1 MKANHIAT
9 LKHLDKDYDY
19 NSLANNTR
27 VYLYDYDVRVRNPV
41 VIQAWGYVL
50 QAFMCNATTRY
61 KEEMYD
67 HSAKLEAMLKDRI
80 SLVEIDEILN
90 KDLAYKNINVKEYRL
105 KNVTPEAAQHII
117 NRNILAINKLNEYI
131 LEKQMI
137 AQIESV

>member
-1 MKANHIAT
+1 MKANHIDS
-9 LKHLDKDYDY
+9 LKHLSKDYDY
-19 NSLANNTR
+19 NSLTNNTR
-27 VYLYDYDVRVRNPV
+27 VYLYDYDVKVRNPIV
-41 VIQAWGYVL
+41 MQACGYAL
-50 QAFMCNATTRY
+50 YAFMRNSSTHY

-80 SLVEIDEILN
+80 SLNEIDEIFS
-90 KDLAYKNINVKEYRL
+90 KDLAYKNIDIKKYRL
-105 KNVTPEAAQHII
+105 KNITPKAAQHII

>member
-1 MKANHIAT
+1 MKANHIDT

-27 VYLYDYDVRVRNPV
+27 VYLYDYEVKVLNPIV
-41 VIQAWGYVL
+41 MQAWGYTL
-50 QAFMCNATTRY
+50 QAFMCNAATHY

-80 SLVEIDEILN
+80 SLDEIDEIFN
-90 KDLAYKNINVKEYRL
+90 KDLAYKNINVKEYRI
-105 KNVTPEAAQHII
+105 KNITPEGAQHII

-137 AQIESV
+137 EQIESI